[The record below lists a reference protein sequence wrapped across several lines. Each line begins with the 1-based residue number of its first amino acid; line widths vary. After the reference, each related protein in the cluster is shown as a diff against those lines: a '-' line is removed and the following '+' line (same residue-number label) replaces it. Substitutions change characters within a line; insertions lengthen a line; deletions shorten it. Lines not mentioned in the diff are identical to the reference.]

1 MAQRFSI
8 DPELDFL
15 LDDWEIVFEPD
26 EDNPDTDIEF
36 ILEL

>member
-1 MAQRFSI
+1 MTRFTL

-26 EDNPDTDIEF
+26 EDTDTEIEF
-36 ILEL
+36 IPEL